1 MLGVTFE
8 GGANRTVFSCGVIDA
23 LIKNKITADY
33 IIGTSA
39 GIAYSVTYASGQ
51 YGRNYKI
58 AKQYISDKRYQGI
71 RHFLNPENRSF
82 YNLDFVFDEIPNKLV
97 PFDYEKYKN
106 FNGRTVAVVTNIE
119 TGKAEYLDVPRDD
132 RKFMYLR
139 ASCSLPLL
147 FPVIEINGR
156 KYLDGG
162 IADSIPYEQ
171 AMRSGCDKNIVV
183 LTRERDYRKKPESI
197 QKLIALKYRKYPDFV
212 KASLERPYK
221 YNKCVE
227 KLEEL
232 EKQKKVFV
240 IAPETTMNVGRTES
254 DSAKLT
260 ALYKHGYDVAM
271 KLMPDLKKYL
281 GMQDG

>member
-39 GIAYSVTYASGQ
+39 GIAYGLTYASGQ

-58 AKQYISDKRYQGI
+58 ASHYIADKRYQGF
-71 RHFLNPENRSF
+71 RHMFSHNNRSF

-97 PFDYEKYKN
+97 PFDYEKYRN
-106 FNGRTVAVVTNIE
+106 FKGHTVATVTNIE
-119 TGKAEYLDVPRDD
+119 TGKAEYLEVPRDD

-139 ASCSLPLL
+139 ASCSMPLL
-147 FPVIEINGR
+147 FPIAEINGK

-162 IADSIPYEQ
+162 VSDSIPYEQ

-183 LTRERDYRKKPESI
+183 LTRERNYRKKNERISKLVGLRYREYPE
-197 QKLIALKYRKYPDFV
+197 FV
-212 KASLERPYK
+212 KASYSRPDN

-227 KLEEL
+227 RLAEL
-232 EKQKKVFV
+232 EKQGKVFV
-240 IAPETTMNVGRTES
+240 IAPETTMNVSRTES
-254 DSAKLT
+254 DTKKLT

-271 KLMPDLKKYL
+271 KEMPDLLKYL
-281 GMQDG
+281 GKQDG